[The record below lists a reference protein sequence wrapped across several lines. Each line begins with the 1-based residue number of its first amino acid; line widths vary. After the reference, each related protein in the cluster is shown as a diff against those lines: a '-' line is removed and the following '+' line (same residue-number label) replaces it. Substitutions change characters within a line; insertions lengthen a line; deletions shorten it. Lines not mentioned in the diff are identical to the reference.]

1 MIAKNKGTQ
10 TAFLPRGKEETFIP
24 ITDIMLQ
31 IFSRNKN
38 QEFLAKNFHNS
49 FLEIEPFAKI

>member
-1 MIAKNKGTQ
+1 MIAKNKDTQ

-49 FLEIEPFAKI
+49 FLEIE